1 MGILGKPLL
10 IHYHIYK
17 NAGSS
22 VEKNLLDSFGEKWV
36 LYDGSPDAF
45 RLSSDDIAA
54 FAAAN
59 PAVCAISSHKARP
72 FRVPMTFFP
81 ILFLRH
87 PIDRARSAYYF
98 AKRDPAQLDHP
109 LARDTSFQG
118 YVNWWLDRPNSAIR
132 NYQVIHLSQASLRVT
147 DISEAAAQVEDLREV
162 CTLLS
167 SLRFFGLVR
176 RFHESSRGFE
186 VCYRRVFPELKMN
199 WVREN
204 RSTEE
209 GLSEADALQAAR
221 DELGEA
227 AYARLVEANRLDLAL
242 YETAIGLFDRNL
254 ARLSAQRLRRAG
266 HAFVDLCRG
275 AKGGRRP
282 LRWRWAAQ

>member
-1 MGILGKPLL
+1 MGIFGKPLL
-10 IHYHIYK
+10 VHYHIYK

-22 VEKNLLDSFGEKWV
+22 VEKNLLDSFGERWA
-36 LYDGSPDAF
+36 LYDGIPDAF

-59 PAVCAISSHKARP
+59 PGVCAISSHKARP
-72 FRVPMTFFP
+72 FRVPGRFFP

-98 AKRDPAQLDHP
+98 AKRDPGQFDHP
-109 LARDTSFQG
+109 QARDRSFRD
-118 YVNWWLDRPNSAIR
+118 YVNWWLDRPGSAFR
-132 NYQVIHLSQASLRVT
+132 NYQVVHLSQASLRVS
-147 DISEAAAQVEDLREV
+147 DFSDAAAQVEDLREA

-176 RFHESSRGFE
+176 RFHESCRGFE
-186 VCYRRVFPELKMN
+186 VCYRRVFPDLKMN

-204 RSTEE
+204 GSTEQ
-209 GLSEADALQAAR
+209 GLSEKVALEVAR

-242 YETAIGLFDRNL
+242 YETAAGLFDHNL

-282 LRWRWAAQ
+282 LRWRWAAP